1 MLRHRLASLV
11 LALAIAD
18 GARAASLTPPNLVTA
33 STLNNPDLL
42 LVWPYAAGG
51 PLEAMSWATFKAQMQ
66 AALGSSYLTPGNN
79 LSDLGNPTTARTNL
93 GLGTAA
99 LANTG
104 TSGASVPL
112 LNGVNT
118 WSGVQSFNAGDLMVK
133 GATSGGLTINCAATC
148 GSRTLT
154 LPAGTTDFST
164 TGGTSQVVKQA
175 SAGAALTVG
184 QLACA
189 DLSDGGNG
197 GCAAKIVSG
206 SLTPT
211 LAYDT
216 PGTSSFSYTT
226 QSGQYTCIAGFVT
239 GWARVNFTP
248 TNGTASGQLK
258 WNNPPYNINVYNGTA
273 NPSIGPAAYFGPS
286 NWTGLSAPYALS
298 VWQFNAP
305 AFSNN
310 NGTTTN
316 YVTTSNTTTGTAK
329 ELDWGFSYINTTGT
343 C

>member
-51 PLEAMSWATFKAQMQ
+51 PLEAMSWATFKVQMQ

-104 TSGASVPL
+104 TSGASVPF

-118 WSGVQSFNAGDLMVK
+118 WSGVQSFNAGDLVVK
-133 GATSGGLTINCAATC
+133 GAISGALTINCATTC

-189 DLSDGGNG
+189 DLSDGGQG
-197 GCAAKIVSG
+197 GCAAKVVTG
-206 SLTPT
+206 SITPT
-211 LAYDT
+211 LAYST
-216 PGTSSFSYTT
+216 PGTSSFSYAS
-226 QSGQYTCIAGFVT
+226 QGGAYACIGGVVT
-239 GWARVNFTP
+239 GYAHVTFTP
-248 TNGTASGQLK
+248 TNGTASGNLT
-258 WNNPPYNINVYNGTA
+258 WANPPYSILDSGNVSTIGNAALFGTWASLNSLPYAASGTA
-273 NPSIGPAAYFGPS
+273 FASFSGTTVSFLGTTNSSSGSSKTI
-286 NWTGLSAPYALS
+286 NWT
-298 VWQFNAP
+298 
-305 AFSNN
+305 
-310 NGTTTN
+310 
-316 YVTTSNTTTGTAK
+316 
-329 ELDWGFSYINTTGT
+329 FSYMTSA